1 MKIAMV
7 KEIWSMK
14 KKSKFRH
21 IQIDKKKYYFY
32 EITWVDPTGDSGWA
46 DAKTFGKMTCSNVI
60 TSAYVFKKDKKHLW
74 TFGSYDTSEQSFSDR
89 NVFPIGCIVSMVK
102 IEV

>member
-1 MKIAMV
+1 
-7 KEIWSMK
+7 MK

-46 DAKTFGKMTCSNVI
+46 DAKTFGNMTCSNVI
-60 TSAYVFKKDKKHLW
+60 TNAYVFKKIKNIYGLLEAMTQANKVL
-74 TFGSYDTSEQSFSDR
+74 
-89 NVFPIGCIVSMVK
+89 VIVMFFLLDV
-102 IEV
+102 